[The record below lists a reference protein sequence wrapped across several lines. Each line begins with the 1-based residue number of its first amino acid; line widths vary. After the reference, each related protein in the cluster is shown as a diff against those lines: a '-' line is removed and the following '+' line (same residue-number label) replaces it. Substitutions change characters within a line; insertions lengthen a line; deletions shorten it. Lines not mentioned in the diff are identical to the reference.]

1 MYVSAR
7 VTECDFTDR
16 RYPNGVQGADI
27 LAQGATGRWCC
38 VMTCGPE
45 QLRKSKVTP
54 ISREKAVEECLKV
67 LREQNE
73 QRPEV
78 GRYTEDELQQFID
91 F

>member
-1 MYVSAR
+1 MYIKSNVS
-7 VTECDFTDR
+7 ECDFSGRVYDR
-16 RYPNGVQGADI
+16 PVQGADC

-45 QLRKSKVTP
+45 QLKKSDIKP
-54 ISREKAVEECLKV
+54 LSYDEAVEACLVV
-67 LREQNE
+67 LREQNL

-78 GRYTEDELQQFID
+78 GRYSEDELMQFID